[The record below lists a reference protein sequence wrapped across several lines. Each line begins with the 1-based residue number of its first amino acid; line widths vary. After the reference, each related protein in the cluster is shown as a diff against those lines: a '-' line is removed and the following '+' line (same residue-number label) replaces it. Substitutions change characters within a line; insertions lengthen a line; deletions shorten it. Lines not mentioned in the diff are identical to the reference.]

1 MKAIGIAADSY
12 CGILP
17 EEAKRLGVMVLP
29 MPFYFEDECFYEE
42 VSITRTEFFEKLAA
56 GQKVSTSQ
64 HSPEAVTSF
73 WREGLKEYE
82 KLLYFPLS
90 SGLSGACDTAKV
102 LSREEEFDGRVLVV
116 DLGRI
121 ATPLHRSIL
130 DALEM
135 IDEGLPAET
144 IRDRLEAARENM
156 SIYIA
161 VETLELLKQS
171 GRINP
176 ATAVIGTMLNI
187 KPVLKLG
194 VGILEKHSISRGM
207 KKARKD
213 IIALMK
219 QEMEETF
226 REYHDNNEIY
236 LLAASSADE
245 ETTRGWVEEIQAAF
259 PGMEVLCDYLTLG
272 VACHVGQGALGIGCS
287 CRPKRT

>member
-17 EEAKRLGVMVLP
+17 DEAKRLGVMVLP
-29 MPFYFEDECFYEE
+29 MPFYFEGECYYEE
-42 VSITRTEFFEKLAA
+42 VSITRDEFFEKLNA

-73 WREGLKEYE
+73 WRDCLKEYE

-90 SGLSGACDTAKV
+90 SGLSGACNTAKV
-102 LSREEEFDGRVLVV
+102 LAQDEEFQGRVLVV

-135 IDEGLPAET
+135 IDEGLSAEE
-144 IRDRLEAARENM
+144 INRNLEDARENM
-156 SIYIA
+156 SVYIA
-161 VETLELLKQS
+161 VETLDLLKQS

-176 ATAVIGTMLNI
+176 ATAALGTMLNI
-187 KPVLKLG
+187 KPILKLG
-194 VGILEKHSISRGM
+194 VGILEKHSVSRGS
-207 KKARKD
+207 KRARKD

-219 QEMEETF
+219 KEMEETF
-226 REYHDNNEIY
+226 GEYYDKDEIY
-236 LLAASSADE
+236 LLAASSADD

-259 PGMEVLCDYLTLG
+259 PGMEVLCDKLTLG
-272 VACHVGQGALGIGCS
+272 VACHVGEGALGIGCS
-287 CRPKRT
+287 CRPKRN